1 MRLYTLSIIFLISFV
16 LLVSTPAQT
25 QENLPETHYCYVR
38 VEGKIDKRLS
48 VEVDLGDSG
57 LADDLENQIEKELR
71 GYRSYVQVLQY
82 FLDRDYKLERTFDQ
96 VFISSSG
103 GGSEGLAYLF
113 KRPGA
118 EN

>member
-1 MRLYTLSIIFLISFV
+1 MRPYYLTIILLISFIM
-16 LLVSTPAQT
+16 LVSTPLQAQD
-25 QENLPETHYCYVR
+25 NVSETHYCYVR

-48 VEVDLGDSG
+48 VTVDLGDSDA
-57 LADDLENQIEKELR
+57 ADNLEDQIEKELR
-71 GYRSYVQVLQY
+71 GYRSYVQVMQY

-113 KRPGA
+113 KRPGV